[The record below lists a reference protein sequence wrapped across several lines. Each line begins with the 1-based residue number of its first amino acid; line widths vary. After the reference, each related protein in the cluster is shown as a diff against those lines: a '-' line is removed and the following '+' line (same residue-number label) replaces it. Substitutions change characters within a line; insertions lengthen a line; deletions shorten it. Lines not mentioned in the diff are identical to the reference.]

1 MSKACK
7 KLHEEL
13 SNRRKFCPSYK
24 RGKLKKELDDNAVNN
39 GIYIV
44 FDKNEKTHGAKGR
57 IVYVGI
63 NKKSGR
69 LIERVCNHFSRQ
81 SADHLLRKKIG
92 ECFSSTGNKKKQK
105 VSDYIEENLSFAVIE
120 VKDTKKRKN
129 LEKRIISTI
138 AACNECTPSLP
149 RASWLG
155 LHRPGIGLW
164 NDEGLKEKPLSEKE
178 VDNFL
183 KKHKK

>member
-1 MSKACK
+1 MSAACK
-7 KLHEEL
+7 KLHEGL
-13 SNRRKFCPSYK
+13 SAHKRFYPSYE
-24 RGKLKKELDDNAVNN
+24 RGKLKKELDTHKFKN

-44 FDKNEKTHGAKGR
+44 FDKNEEAHDGDR

-69 LIERVCNHFSRQ
+69 LTERLCNHFSRQ

-105 VSDYIEENLSFAVIE
+105 VSDYIEKNLSFAVIE
-120 VKDTKKRKN
+120 MDN
-129 LEKRIISTI
+129 EKERSEFESRIISTI
-138 AACNECTPSLP
+138 ASCTECEPSN
-149 RASWLG
+149 SWLG
-155 LHRPGIGLW
+155 KKHPNVLIAKTGLCR
-164 NDEGLKEKPLSEKE
+164 NVQGKPLSEKE